1 MGSAGVMRRIRQWKH
16 LALLIAL
23 VVVGVLE
30 PLAAHWSER
39 TQLLGGII
47 ATLINIAVLLVVFER
62 RWVRGLAVFLVALIF
77 AATILQEVLSD
88 RSQTGVIAF
97 HCVTTVYLAFAV
109 AIILKRIFQQK
120 SIGIDDVIGALC
132 GYILAG
138 GAWGN
143 IYGLVYL
150 IWPASFRITDAVA
163 SQFGNWHLQRF
174 FFDYFSI
181 LTLTTNGYSD
191 IAPAG
196 WPVYSLVLFESVF
209 GQFYIAVVVAQL
221 VSQRLA
227 QAIKPDSSDA
237 Q

>member
-1 MGSAGVMRRIRQWKH
+1 MRRIRQWKH

-97 HCVTTVYLAFAV
+97 HSLATVYLAFAV

-120 SIGIDDVIGALC
+120 SIGH
-132 GYILAG
+132 
-138 GAWGN
+138 
-143 IYGLVYL
+143 
-150 IWPASFRITDAVA
+150 R
-163 SQFGNWHLQRF
+163 
-174 FFDYFSI
+174 
-181 LTLTTNGYSD
+181 
-191 IAPAG
+191 
-196 WPVYSLVLFESVF
+196 
-209 GQFYIAVVVAQL
+209 
-221 VSQRLA
+221 
-227 QAIKPDSSDA
+227 
-237 Q
+237 